1 MNAPAGSGPTF
12 DLDAADEMRSAI
24 GMLVRAVREIS
35 VERPEGQLETLG
47 LLTREGP
54 QSIADLARRRRI
66 RHQSMSATVA
76 ELEAQG
82 LVERSPDPSDARGVL
97 ISLTSEGSGA
107 IASSRTE
114 RATAILRAVE
124 TTLDDEERRRLHGVP
139 ELLMKLAAGLGDR

>member
-12 DLDAADEMRSAI
+12 DLEAADEMRSAI

-124 TTLDDEERRRLHGVP
+124 TTLDDEEQRRLHGVP
-139 ELLMKLAAGLGDR
+139 ELLKKLAAGLGDR

>member
-1 MNAPAGSGPTF
+1 MNAPTDSGPTF